1 MKNEKDWKKWIFWF
15 SLAISAIAVYKLLDN
30 FTDILNTLGSFVS
43 LLKPFL
49 LAGILSYLLYI
60 PCKKI
65 ENSFNESKLKI
76 LRKKRRG
83 LSVLTVYVIG
93 FIVIFIIINFIV
105 PTISK
110 SITELANNIP
120 NYYNR
125 AIEFFEN
132 APEGSITEKISTT
145 DLVQG
150 LKNIDIS
157 ELVKNLISL
166 EKVNSY
172 IKGIMGAT
180 GAIFDLFVTIV
191 VSIYLLLE
199 RKDIKNFLKNV
210 CKASLSDNT
219 YNKIKKYYSKTNN
232 IFYNYVS
239 SQILDALIVGVIV
252 AIAMSIMKIKYGVI
266 LGFMVG
272 LFNLIPY
279 FGAIFGV
286 GLATIITIFTGG
298 FSQAIWLAIITI
310 ILQQIDANIINPK
323 ILGTSLSL
331 SPILVIFG
339 VTVGGA
345 YFGVLGMFL
354 GVPIVAL
361 LKIIIIDVVN
371 EKNEEKEKIKNKKLK
386 KSENVSED

>member
-105 PTISK
+105 PAISK
-110 SITELANNIP
+110 SITELANSIP

-166 EKVNSY
+166 EKINSY